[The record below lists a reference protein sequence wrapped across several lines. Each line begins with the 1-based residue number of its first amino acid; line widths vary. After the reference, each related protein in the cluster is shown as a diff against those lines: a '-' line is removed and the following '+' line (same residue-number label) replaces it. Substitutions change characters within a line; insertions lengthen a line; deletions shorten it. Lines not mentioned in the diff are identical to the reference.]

1 MSKKGKKM
9 TENEII
15 TTQNYIADGLVAYKK
30 LAKYL
35 LKSRWKNMNLH
46 EQCNAAR
53 SLVVM
58 GIVAKEPDCFSR
70 QKSEAAWGERA
81 KEYADKK
88 GLKQEDAWTAYYNVP
103 DPKGIVWNQSMAAM
117 QYPLIHQYYHF
128 LDSVQNYEYAT
139 NDWEKER
146 YAKEI
151 KSKSE
156 PIINSVDIIESK
168 PIIKQWKQIQRHFG
182 IIR

>member
-1 MSKKGKKM
+1 MSRQGKKM

-58 GIVAKEPDCFSR
+58 NIVAKEPDCFSR
-70 QKSEAAWGERA
+70 QKSEATWVERA
-81 KEYADKK
+81 KEYAEKHNFE
-88 GLKQEDAWTAYYNVP
+88 QTWHAYYFVP
-103 DPKGIVWNQSMAAM
+103 GPKEIVWYQSGAAL

-151 KSKSE
+151 KSNSE

>member
-9 TENEII
+9 TENEVM
-15 TTQNYIADGLVAYKK
+15 TTQNYIADGFVAYKK

-35 LKSRWKNMNLH
+35 LKSRWKNMTLH

-53 SLVVM
+53 ALVVM

-70 QKSEAAWGERA
+70 KKSEYAWRERVA
-81 KEYADKK
+81 EYAKK
-88 GLKQEDAWTAYYNVP
+88 YKLEQQWYGYYFVEG
-103 DPKGIVWNQSMAAM
+103 PKEIVWNQSTAAM
-117 QYPLIHQYYHF
+117 IYPLSHQYYHF
-128 LDSVQNYEYAT
+128 LDAVQNYEYAM

-168 PIIKQWKQIQRHFG
+168 PIVKQWKQLKRHFG
-182 IIR
+182 LMR